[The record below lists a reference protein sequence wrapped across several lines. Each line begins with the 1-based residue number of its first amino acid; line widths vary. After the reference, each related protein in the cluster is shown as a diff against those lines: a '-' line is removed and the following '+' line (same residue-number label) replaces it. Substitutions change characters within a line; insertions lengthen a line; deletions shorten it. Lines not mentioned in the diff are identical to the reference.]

1 VPEPQQHDDE
11 RLFSLLDSYVERL
24 NRGDRPDPRLWLD
37 AHPQLAAALKCLD
50 ALEAFVPPPR
60 GPAPQAAVPTPG
72 GITAGFLAQT
82 VALDGH
88 GSPVATSSFVAAMP
102 LGEFGEYELLAEI
115 GRGGMGVVYRAR
127 QTSLDRV
134 VALKMILASHLASED
149 QVRRFQAEARAAAAV
164 SHPHVVRVFEV
175 GQIHAQHYFTMELVA
190 GESLAARLAGGT
202 DRGAR
207 REPLTVDEGARLLTA
222 VARAV
227 EYLHRRGIVHRDL
240 KPSNVLVDEEGRPF
254 VTDFG
259 LAKMF
264 IADSRS
270 TATGMIAGTP
280 SYMAPEQA
288 AGRNADVGP
297 LSDVYSL
304 GAMLYELLTGRP
316 PFREENPLDTLLQV
330 LEREPAWPRE
340 INAAVPRPL
349 ELICMKCLEKSPQD
363 RYSSAAEVADE
374 LERYLTGEDLLVRPP
389 GRMQR
394 LWRWAQREA
403 PLSTRLAA
411 LGIFYSV
418 ELVHY
423 HLLRGVDRKFHATV
437 TAIML
442 LWIAG
447 SVVFQRLIK
456 QPAWESL
463 ARYAWAA
470 LDVVLLTATLYA
482 ASGAASATV
491 IGYPVLVVLSG
502 LWLERRLV
510 WFMTGISAAAYL
522 FLVWDFYVLR
532 PELQLQF
539 DTAATRHFYFL
550 AALVTVGFAMSYQ
563 VTRMRA
569 LSRYYERWRL
579 T

>member
-1 VPEPQQHDDE
+1 MPEPEEHDDE

-37 AHPQLAAALKCLD
+37 AHPQLAEALKCLD

-60 GPAPQAAVPTPG
+60 TAASTPVAVASG
-72 GITAGFLAQT
+72 AITAGFLAQT
-82 VALDGH
+82 IAGDGT
-88 GSPVATSSFVAAMP
+88 AAANASSFVSAMP

-175 GQIHAQHYFTMELVA
+175 GQIHAQHYFTMEHVA
-190 GESLAARLAGGT
+190 GESLAARLA
-202 DRGAR
+202 RS
-207 REPLTVDEGARLLTA
+207 PLPLDEGTRLLAA

-227 EYLHRRGIVHRDL
+227 DYLHRGGIVHRDL
-240 KPSNVLVDEEGRPF
+240 KPSNVLVDEAGRPF

-330 LEREPAWPRE
+330 LEREPIWPRE
-340 INAAVPRPL
+340 LNAAVPRPL

-374 LERYLTGEDLLVRPP
+374 LERYLTGEDLLVRPA
-389 GRMQR
+389 GRLQR

-447 SVVFQRLIK
+447 SVVFQRLLK
-456 QPAWESL
+456 LPAWESL

-522 FLVWDFYVLR
+522 FLVWDFYFLR
-532 PELQLQF
+532 PELQRQF

-550 AALVTVGFAMSYQ
+550 AALITVGFVMSYQ